1 MNAADLDL
9 DDDDDDDDGPK
20 LKEDTRLDGADT
32 FNASA
37 RTNISLWNFML
48 VLVIY
53 LLSDVRC
60 LNEG

>member
-9 DDDDDDDDGPK
+9 DLDLNLDDNDDGPK
-20 LKEDTRLDGADT
+20 VKEETRLDGADT

-48 VLVIY
+48 VLVICY
-53 LLSDVRC
+53 PMSDV
-60 LNEG
+60 